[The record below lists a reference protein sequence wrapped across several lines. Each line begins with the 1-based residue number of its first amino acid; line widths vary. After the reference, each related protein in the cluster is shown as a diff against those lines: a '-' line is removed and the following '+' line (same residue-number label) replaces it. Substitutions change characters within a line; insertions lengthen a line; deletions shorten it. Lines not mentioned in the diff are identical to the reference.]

1 MKPEIILG
9 NSGSANRYPNNPY
22 PKFLQATVQVRKR
35 PWATAHWPVATIH
48 TVTPAARPAQAHQ
61 RTPPQT
67 LGVTVSG
74 RHTHTQTRT
83 RRRRLLPDQR
93 YRRSSLPESRRRQ
106 APAPPPASSR
116 IQLHVQPHCRS
127 QAASSQ
133 GSTSSR
139 SSQHQQAPRPAT
151 ARARRGSWTP
161 SRPPR
166 RSATPS
172 RTRLPLPHA
181 LTSNPP

>member
-1 MKPEIILG
+1 MLQSK
-9 NSGSANRYPNNPY
+9 SANTHGP
-22 PKFLQATVQVRKR
+22 LATV
-35 PWATAHWPVATIH
+35 H
-48 TVTPAARPAQAHQ
+48 TVTPAGPGPPA
-61 RTPPQT
+61 
-67 LGVTVSG
+67 
-74 RHTHTQTRT
+74 HTAANPRCHCVHHTQTQTRT

-116 IQLHVQPHCRS
+116 IQLHVQPHCHS

-151 ARARRGSWTP
+151 PRARRGSWTP

-166 RSATPS
+166 RSTTPS